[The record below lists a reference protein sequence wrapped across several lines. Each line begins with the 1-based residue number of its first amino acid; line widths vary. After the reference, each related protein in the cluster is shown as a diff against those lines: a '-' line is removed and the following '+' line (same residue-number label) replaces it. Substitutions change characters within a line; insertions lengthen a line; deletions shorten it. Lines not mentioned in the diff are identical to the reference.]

1 MSPPPRVES
10 PGLKTVRGAG
20 SLGLGAVRGIGAL
33 ALVAARTVL
42 GLPRLERREL
52 ARALVQFGYDSLPLA
67 LATAA
72 LAGVIVVL
80 QSGLYIQR
88 FGARAFLGW
97 AAGYGVLWEFG
108 PLLLGLI
115 MSARIGARN
124 AAELA
129 TMQVGGQIEGL
140 RGIGLDPFAIL
151 VAPRVVAMELSML
164 AMSTFTFLVAILF
177 ESVAAL
183 FTLGLPLRIFFGTFA
198 QMLSPLD
205 ILGGVVKTGAFG
217 LAISLVSTTV
227 GLSARGGAQAVGRAA
242 ASAVVQG
249 CAAIFV
255 IDFVLTLVLAG
266 WMA

>member
-1 MSPPPRVES
+1 MTLLTGLGRMS
-10 PGLKTVRGAG
+10 
-20 SLGLGAVRGIGAL
+20 LGAVRGTGAL
-33 ALVAARTVL
+33 GLVVGRTLLAL
-42 GLPRLERREL
+42 PKLERREL
-52 ARALVQFGYDSLPLA
+52 GRALVQFGYGSLPLA

-80 QSGLYIQR
+80 QSGIYVQR

-129 TMQVGGQIEGL
+129 LMQVGGQIEGL

-151 VAPRVVAMELSML
+151 VAPRVVAMEVSML
-164 AMSTFTFLVAILF
+164 ALSSFTFMVAILF

-183 FTLGLPLRIFFGTFA
+183 FTLGLPVRVFFGTFA
-198 QMLSPLD
+198 QLLGPLD
-205 ILGGVVKTGAFG
+205 ILGGVVKTGTFG
-217 LAISLVSTTV
+217 LAISLLSTTV
-227 GLSARGGAQAVGRAA
+227 GLSARGGAQAVGQAA

-255 IDFVLTLVLAG
+255 LDFVLTSVLAG
-266 WMA
+266 WMG